1 MTEIES
7 LTRECVRAPAWRGE
21 PRFEGR
27 TVRYGGAA
35 WGVAITLTPDPSHG
49 WHVASELR
57 VDGQIVTATP
67 GTERAHTDG
76 DAARLIV
83 ATLRPERLIPALD
96 AAAGGLPALRAAL
109 EEQQRQTAQ
118 RQRELLAARE
128 SIERREAQIAGLI
141 ADLQA
146 AQAAADLVAAQL
158 GEALAEIERLRAE
171 RVADAAGG
179 AP

>member
-1 MTEIES
+1 MTEIE
-7 LTRECVRAPAWRGE
+7 LLVKECVRAPAWCGE

-27 TVRYGGAA
+27 AVRYGGAA
-35 WGVAITLTPDPSHG
+35 WGAEITLTPDSSHG

-67 GTERAHTDG
+67 GTERAHTDL
-76 DAARLIV
+76 DAARLI
-83 ATLRPERLIPALD
+83 AAALRPDHLIPALD

-118 RQRELLAARE
+118 RQRELVSARE
-128 SIERREAQIAGLI
+128 LIERHEAQIARLS

-158 GEALAEIERLRAE
+158 GEARAEIERLCAE
-171 RVADAAGG
+171 LAAG